1 MQQKTERIDSD
12 QQTFY
17 SLLLPLRKYGDNL
30 VPSKIWY
37 GAGGENHGE
46 GPHTAA
52 SRPDLTGARAL
63 F

>member
-37 GAGGENHGE
+37 GAGAKIMES
-46 GPHTAA
+46 PHTAA